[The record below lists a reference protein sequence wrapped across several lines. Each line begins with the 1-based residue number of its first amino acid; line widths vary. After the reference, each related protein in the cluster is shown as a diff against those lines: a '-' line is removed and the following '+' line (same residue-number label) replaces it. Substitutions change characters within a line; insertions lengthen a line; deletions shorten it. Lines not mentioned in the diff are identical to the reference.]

1 MDKSLQSL
9 YNTATAEGE
18 SPAKVL
24 KTAETFL
31 PGLEETVDFSKFKK
45 TSSKLHKRPMRA
57 SEVDDFG
64 SSMKDVVSKR
74 RKLYGF
80 QDLVDDVSAPF
91 TAAQPALERIKESAT
106 NNPLTRTAKKI
117 SKGLSDTFNPSD
129 QQPLIAISGT
139 DTTDEQEEKTEEEPE
154 EQVARP
160 LKRGIAERSNEGL
173 KNTAEEIKP
182 IIRELEPSS
191 TKKIVTDDKDGD
203 QEDIRD
209 RMGQI
214 IAENAYKYQYY
225 DPNDPYSKNPAE
237 ALTEAVLSEIGIKPP
252 DVPAMMSI
260 ATLIGLQGLAPRGHD
275 NKAAI
280 LNLMALLY
288 KQLGGYDGIMNYM
301 NTKGLPALKKY
312 AATLKDSITGA
323 GDQPV
328 PQNIRESEKPFAT
341 GGTPTMPTPFVSPP
355 TRTPVWQS
363 TKNFINDLNPYD
375 SPVFKKAQ
383 YYFGD
388 FGDTGST
395 TRRSPV
401 QEIYGGF
408 LPPRQGIAR
417 PIPYVPP
424 NDKRIDY
431 SRFIQGAAT
440 NGTPPLS
447 SPLMTGFFRGM
458 DAFQGAVSG
467 GMTNTDA
474 ALFGASA
481 FYDYYQNEGKDNT
494 FNDNFRTRNPR
505 KRERPPPIIIGQT
518 SLQDDAGGMT
528 RVSSSVES
536 ILAGGGQQ
544 PQQPNDNRALARQ
557 DFETYQRHSSVPYAV

>member
-1 MDKSLQSL
+1 MSDHALRFMSTLKRSRDVDKSLQSL

-160 LKRGIAERSNEGL
+160 LKRGIAERSNEEINPL

-182 IIRELEPSS
+182 ELEPS
-191 TKKIVTDDKDGD
+191 TKKIVTDNHEDGE

-209 RMGQI
+209 KMGQI

-260 ATLIGLQGLAPRGHD
+260 ATLIGIQGLAPRGHD

-323 GDQPV
+323 GDQPA

-341 GGTPTMPTPFVSPP
+341 GGTPTMPTQFVSPP

-363 TKNFINDLNPYD
+363 TKNFIYDLIRMT
-375 SPVFKKAQ
+375 AQ
-383 YYFGD
+383 
-388 FGDTGST
+388 SS
-395 TRRSPV
+395 RK
-401 QEIYGGF
+401 
-408 LPPRQGIAR
+408 
-417 PIPYVPP
+417 P
-424 NDKRIDY
+424 NI
-431 SRFIQGAAT
+431 T
-440 NGTPPLS
+440 
-447 SPLMTGFFRGM
+447 
-458 DAFQGAVSG
+458 
-467 GMTNTDA
+467 
-474 ALFGASA
+474 
-481 FYDYYQNEGKDNT
+481 
-494 FNDNFRTRNPR
+494 
-505 KRERPPPIIIGQT
+505 
-518 SLQDDAGGMT
+518 
-528 RVSSSVES
+528 
-536 ILAGGGQQ
+536 
-544 PQQPNDNRALARQ
+544 
-557 DFETYQRHSSVPYAV
+557 